1 MELVFSL
8 LGWIVLLCL
17 LGLGFGVG
25 KYLETQ
31 HYTSIKKRE
40 AASLTVPVVT
50 FKQLTDDRPVAS
62 ATLAVGSVAVS
73 VDYYKRFLAGF
84 RMFFGGEM
92 RSYSSLLDRAR
103 REAILRMKESAP
115 GAHLFL
121 NCRLE
126 TSSISKG
133 ERNTI
138 GTVEVVAYATAVTF
152 ADEIHPQTAG

>member
-1 MELVFSL
+1 MEIIFSL
-8 LGWIVLLCL
+8 FGWIVLLVL
-17 LGLGFGVG
+17 LVLGFGVG
-25 KYLETQ
+25 KYLEAQ
-31 HYTSIKKRE
+31 HYASIKQRE
-40 AASLTVPVVT
+40 AATLGVAVVT
-50 FKQLTDDRPVAS
+50 FKQLPEDRPVAS
-62 ATLAVGSVAVS
+62 ATLAVGSIAVS

-103 REAILRMKESAP
+103 REAVLRMKESAP

-126 TSSISKG
+126 TSSVSKG

-138 GTVEVVAYATAVTF
+138 GTVEVIAYATAVTF
-152 ADEIHPQTAG
+152 ADEIHPQTPG